1 MGSKLQ
7 NILTSEDIL
16 FILSTI
22 GAVMALFLL
31 MHFLSRQESS
41 SYIGIDGKNRRNK
54 RNTRNTSNETNKT
67 PSNNNPIEYSHQSV
81 DKRTEKHSDKTEHI
95 SLSNDDHHI
104 FAQDKLQ
111 KQNQEHQ
118 KQNADGTVRTEI
130 LFDSNS
136 ENFSAAP
143 LVPRYEYL
151 DTANNGQFRK
161 RLPSDEKSFF
171 RTWLENGTRLF
182 EFHGNVEKALAN
194 INAIFDDVC
203 EIEGK
208 QNGATQIHNVEP
220 GILDSQ
226 LKIEKKA
233 KIKLI

>member
-1 MGSKLQ
+1 MEQSVGD
-7 NILTSEDIL
+7 ILASFADIL
-16 FILSTI
+16 FFAVILEFIFIVFFVFFVIYLTQDLKKRGDEIADLKEQLKS
-22 GAVMALFLL
+22 A
-31 MHFLSRQESS
+31 RQSS
-41 SYIGIDGKNRRNK
+41 NKDGKGQVNEKSISPMTN
-54 RNTRNTSNETNKT
+54 NNGSNDSFIENLDNAWVEYGHNEKKKITQNANDFA
-67 PSNNNPIEYSHQSV
+67 PSNKKNDLTLSDNMSFAPSV
-81 DKRTEKHSDKTEHI
+81 SI
-95 SLSNDDHHI
+95 N
-104 FAQDKLQ
+104 
-111 KQNQEHQ
+111 
-118 KQNADGTVRTEI
+118 
-130 LFDSNS
+130 
-136 ENFSAAP
+136 
-143 LVPRYEYL
+143 YEYL
-151 DTANNGQFRK
+151 DSANDGQFRK
-161 RLPSDEKSFF
+161 LLNTEEKSFF